1 MNKPIVFILI
11 ATTVL
16 LGCSNPMGSSNKP
29 HFYEYDGGMI
39 NLSTI
44 VRIYTSAQITIS
56 VEPRAPKGEFGTE
69 RRALWEAHEVFCG
82 TMPLPAQYN
91 DGIVGSAN
99 FVKIIGEGLAEGMT
113 SEILQTCAITI
124 KSRAMIVLDNFRIEQ
139 EEGSFTLPAD
149 VGSYTDEKS
158 IRNFISSSI
167 SSNVTQPAAWEREYE
182 ALREQ
187 VAL

>member
-1 MNKPIVFILI
+1 MKKANVFILI

-16 LGCSNPMGSSNKP
+16 LGCSNPMGSSNKL
-29 HFYEYDGGMI
+29 HFYEYDNGMI
-39 NLSTI
+39 NLSNI
-44 VRIYTSAQITIS
+44 VRISTFARITIS

-69 RRALWEAHEVFCG
+69 RRALWEAHEAFCG
-82 TMPLPAQYN
+82 FPLPGQY
-91 DGIVGSAN
+91 DEGIVGSADH
-99 FVKIIGEGLAEGMT
+99 VKIIGGVLAEGMT
-113 SEILQTCAITI
+113 SEILKTCAITI
-124 KSRAMIVLDNFRIEQ
+124 NSSAVIVLDGFRIEQ
-139 EEGSFTLPAD
+139 KGGSFTLPAD